1 MKIVETVADLQRV
14 SRTWR
19 REGHGVGFVP
29 TMGALHAGHLSLVE
43 AASRPGDRVIASIFV
58 NPLQFAAGEDLDTY
72 PRPFERD
79 RLLLDAAGV
88 DVLFHPTVTEMYPPG
103 SDTRVRPGP
112 VAVPLEGKSRPG
124 HFAGVATVVARLLNA
139 ALPDRAYFGQK
150 DAQQLAVIRAL
161 VRDLAFPVDVVG
173 CPTVREANGL
183 AMSSRNG
190 YLEPGQVDAALS
202 LVRSL
207 ARAQQLGP
215 HARAGRVEVAIA
227 AELNAHPGVKF
238 EYAAVV
244 DPETFAQ
251 LAPGHVVGDS
261 GLAVVAAR
269 VGRARLID
277 NAFVSGKELAGFA
290 PAPLP
295 SQAINDPLL
304 AGRGVSP
311 WNA

>member
-1 MKIVETVADLQRV
+1 MKIVETVAELQKL

-19 REGHGVGFVP
+19 AQGRGVGFVP
-29 TMGALHAGHLSLVE
+29 TMGALHAGHLSLVD
-43 AASRPGDRVIASIFV
+43 AAFRPGDRVIVSIFV
-58 NPLQFAAGEDLDTY
+58 NPLQFGAGEDLDSY

-79 RLLLDAAGV
+79 RRLLDAAGV
-88 DVLFHPTVTEMYPPG
+88 DVLFHPTVAEMYPPG
-103 SDTRVRPGP
+103 ADTRLSPGS
-112 VAVPLEGKSRPG
+112 VALPWEGKSRPG

-161 VRDLAFPVDVVG
+161 VRDLAFPVEVVG
-173 CPTVREANGL
+173 CPTVREDNGL

-207 ARAQQLGP
+207 ARAQQIGP
-215 HARAGRVEVAIA
+215 RGRAGRVEAAIA
-227 AELNAHPGVKF
+227 AELKALPGVKF

-244 DPETFAQ
+244 DPDTFAR
-251 LAPGHVVGDS
+251 LDPGQVVGGS

-277 NAFVSGKELAGFA
+277 NAWVSGKELARFVTRPYQVPPIPGRVM
-290 PAPLP
+290 
-295 SQAINDPLL
+295 
-304 AGRGVSP
+304 AGTGVSA
-311 WNA
+311 WNV